1 MLTVKQRAEPQQ
13 AIWKLQAAKELVT
26 SAFGDTDA
34 GQISIHAINDAIDD
48 LEYDL
53 DEVSVDN

>member
-1 MLTVKQRAEPQQ
+1 MLTVKQRAELQQ
-13 AIWKLQAAKELVT
+13 AIWKLQAAKELVI
-26 SAFGDTDA
+26 SALGETDA

>member
-1 MLTVKQRAEPQQ
+1 MLTVKQRSELQQ
-13 AIWKLQAAKELVT
+13 AIWKLQAAKELVL
-26 SAFGDTDA
+26 SALGDTDS

-53 DEVSVDN
+53 DEGSVDN